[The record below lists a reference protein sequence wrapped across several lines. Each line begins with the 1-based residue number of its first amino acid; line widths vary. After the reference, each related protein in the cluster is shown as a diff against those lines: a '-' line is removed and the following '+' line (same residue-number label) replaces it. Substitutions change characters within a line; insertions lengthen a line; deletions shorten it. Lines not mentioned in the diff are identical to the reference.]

1 MHMACSSGRYKV
13 VESLLKLGAAAD
25 LKDRWGQTP
34 MGIAIAAKQQM
45 IITVLAS
52 SGKAKLDMASP
63 ELALC
68 SAAGAGDQQQV
79 KRLVDFGVQPDIGD
93 YDLRTALHVSSAEGH
108 EKIVD
113 FLLLSQADPNCK
125 DRWGGTPLQ
134 DALTGGHIATAH
146 ILKAKGAAV
155 PDSFGAEAV
164 CTAAGKGDVPKLRML
179 HSFGQPLDVGDYDNR
194 SVSVSSNT
202 AVCAW
207 HAVARILLAYTHAVW

>member
-68 SAAGAGDQQQV
+68 SAAGAGDQHWHRQMPE
-79 KRLVDFGVQPDIGD
+79 L
-93 YDLRTALHVSSAEGH
+93 
-108 EKIVD
+108 
-113 FLLLSQADPNCK
+113 
-125 DRWGGTPLQ
+125 
-134 DALTGGHIATAH
+134 ATA
-146 ILKAKGAAV
+146 
-155 PDSFGAEAV
+155 
-164 CTAAGKGDVPKLRML
+164 
-179 HSFGQPLDVGDYDNR
+179 
-194 SVSVSSNT
+194 
-202 AVCAW
+202 
-207 HAVARILLAYTHAVW
+207 ARRT

>member
-1 MHMACSSGRYKV
+1 
-13 VESLLKLGAAAD
+13 
-25 LKDRWGQTP
+25 

-68 SAAGAGDQQQV
+68 SAAGAGDLQQV
-79 KRLVDFGVQPDIGD
+79 KRLVDFGVKPNLGD
-93 YDLRTALHVSSAEGH
+93 YDRRTALHVSAAEGH
-108 EKIVD
+108 EKIVE

-134 DALTGGHIATAH
+134 DALTGGHIGTAH
-146 ILKAKGAAV
+146 LLKAKGAAV

-179 HSFGQPLDVGDYDNR
+179 HSFGQSLDVGDYDVRPSQAHARAHAHLRTR
-194 SVSVSSNT
+194 SHTLTYS
-202 AVCAW
+202 
-207 HAVARILLAYTHAVW
+207 LAYSGPQRPPPCRSRGTCACSVFLARHIE